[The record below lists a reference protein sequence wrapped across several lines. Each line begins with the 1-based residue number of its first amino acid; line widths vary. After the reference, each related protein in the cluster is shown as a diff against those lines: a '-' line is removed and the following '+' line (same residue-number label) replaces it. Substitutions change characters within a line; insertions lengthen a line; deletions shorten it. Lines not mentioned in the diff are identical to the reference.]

1 MKWVITVNWKRTL
14 AVIAAITVTVGT
26 ISFRDSVS
34 ERDLVYAKTISE
46 IEAEKKEQQE
56 KIQQKKTEAEALA
69 QDISRQEEYQKA
81 LQDEIDLINS
91 KMYLIDTQIQSI
103 SAEMEEKQAQIT
115 ELETMIAVQQAET
128 DKGLEDFK
136 ARIRTLYVHGND
148 SLLSALVGATD
159 FYDVLAKVDLIKRIG
174 KHDDEMMDSLQ
185 RELRALSENQQELN
199 NQVQTLALRQTEMQ
213 SVRSEF
219 SDSRSELDSA
229 VAEVMEVQAKLAAQ
243 QSDAQQD
250 IRRAEEAMEELE
262 EEEEALILEA
272 AKKAAEEAKKKADEE
287 AKKKAEEEA
296 RQKAIEEEARRQ
308 SEEASRKRT
317 TTTTTTTTTRAT
329 TTTTAK
335 TTVTTATNA
344 PGVTTYF
351 TTKLTT
357 TTKAATTTKA
367 TSTTVTTLSTTSTTT
382 TPTTPTAAPAPSGVL
397 AWPAP
402 GFYHISS
409 PFGWRWG
416 RMHKGIDIAGGG
428 QNINGANACAAKG
441 GTVIKAKLGY
451 NGGYGNYVQIDHGD
465 GLNTLYAHL
474 QSLDVSVGQQVSTGT
489 VVGKI
494 GSTGNSTGPHL
505 HFSVIVNG
513 TFVDPMGYLY

>member
-1 MKWVITVNWKRTL
+1 MKWVIALNWKRTL

-26 ISFRDSVS
+26 ISFRDTVLQ
-34 ERDLVYAKTISE
+34 RDLVYAKTISE
-46 IEAEKKEQQE
+46 IEAEKKEHQE
-56 KIQQKKTEAEALA
+56 KIQQKKAEADALA
-69 QDISRQEEYQKA
+69 KDISRQEEYQKA

-115 ELETMIAVQQAET
+115 ELESMIAVQQAET
-128 DKGLEDFK
+128 EKGLEDFK

-174 KHDDEMMDSLQ
+174 KHDDEMMHSLQ
-185 RELRALSENQQELN
+185 RELRALSENQTELN
-199 NQVQTLALRQTEMQ
+199 SQVQTLSLRQTEMQ

-219 SDSRSELDSA
+219 ADSRSELDNA
-229 VAEVMEVQAKLAAQ
+229 VAEVMVLQAKLAAQ

-250 IRRAEEAMEELE
+250 IRRAEEAMEDLE

-272 AKKAAEEAKKKADEE
+272 AKKAAEDAKKKADEE
-287 AKKKAEEEA
+287 AKKKAEEVA
-296 RQKAIEEEARRQ
+296 RQKALEEEARRQ
-308 SEEASRKRT
+308 SEEASRRRT
-317 TTTTTTTTTRAT
+317 TTTTTATTTRAT
-329 TTTTAK
+329 TATTAR
-335 TTVTTATNA
+335 TTVTTAVSA
-344 PGVTTYF
+344 PGATTYF

-357 TTKAATTTKA
+357 TTKAATTKA
-367 TSTTVTTLSTTSTTT
+367 TSTTVMTLSTTSTTT
-382 TPTTPTAAPAPSGVL
+382 TTTTTTAPPAPSGVL